1 MRIGID
7 IDNTITDTLPI
18 IKEYCKIYND
28 TIVKRGLTM
37 HEDGVASYNLFDW
50 TKEENHDFCMNYLEK
65 AVLSAKVK
73 ENAKEVIKKL
83 KEEGNEIYIISARI
97 EPVFKTP
104 YESTEKYLKE
114 NNIVYDKLIVGSL
127 DKLAYV
133 KEYNLDVFLEDEP
146 RYINDI
152 SPLIPVIVFDEI
164 FNKQCVGNKIYKVT
178 NWNQIYDIINNL
190 KNKET

>member
-1 MRIGID
+1 MKIGID

-18 IKEYCKIYND
+18 IKKYCKMYND
-28 TIVKRGLTM
+28 TVVKRNLTM

-50 TKEENHDFCMNYLEK
+50 TPEENQDFCMNYLEK

-73 ENAKEVIKKL
+73 ENAAKVIKKL
-83 KEEGNEIYIISARI
+83 KNDGHKIYIISARI

-104 YESTEKYLKE
+104 YKSTEKYLKE

-127 DKLAYV
+127 DKKPYCIEHNIDIL
-133 KEYNLDVFLEDEP
+133 LEDEP

-152 SPLIPVIVFDEI
+152 SPIIPVIVFDEI
-164 FNKQCVGNKIYKVT
+164 FNKQCVGNNIYKVT
-178 NWNQIYDIINNL
+178 NWNQVYDLINRIS
-190 KNKET
+190 KK